1 MAFKQLAKVFERS
14 QASRGRVL
22 PIRKTGRGIWVPTPV
37 RVIEEAIETLKK
49 IGLLGAG
56 TPPGH
61 VIDAGT
67 GDGRIP
73 AVLASLDPTRLV
85 YGIEADPA
93 LYAQAVTN
101 LQTLEGRGLI
111 DSARVH
117 LIEADYCDLTT
128 YETRGIALRQTGVIF
143 NYPDG
148 NERRLARFVSER
160 CGRGT
165 KLCLLTHDRTLE
177 LDELELRDRRD
188 VSAGTGPAWRLSLY
202 SRTG

>member
-49 IGLLGAG
+49 IALLGGG

-61 VIDAGT
+61 AIDAGT

-101 LQTLEGRGLI
+101 LQTLEARGLI

-117 LIEADYCDLTT
+117 P
-128 YETRGIALRQTGVIF
+128 R
-143 NYPDG
+143 
-148 NERRLARFVSER
+148 
-160 CGRGT
+160 
-165 KLCLLTHDRTLE
+165 
-177 LDELELRDRRD
+177 
-188 VSAGTGPAWRLSLY
+188 W
-202 SRTG
+202 